1 MKLFTNKYFQTALL
15 IAPIAV
21 FFVYFFALRYDIP
34 WFDEYENIPYFLQQF
49 VDANSFGERF
59 DALLK
64 PNNEHRVLY
73 ARLVV
78 YGQYLLTGG
87 ISFQGLMLW
96 GNLGLVVI
104 LWLLYRSTQTLFSR
118 SSSTRLSTDT
128 ALFWL
133 LPVPL
138 MLFTAQNYLLTFTA
152 IYTLQY
158 LAIIMLVM
166 LTFFVLALDRPGAFA
181 GALGLGALA
190 TFSMGNGILLW
201 PAGVAM
207 LVIRRRWLWL
217 AVWIGFGALCTW
229 LYFRNYP
236 VQQGN
241 TEGFV
246 YVLQHPFQT
255 LAGFFIFAGSLFDL
269 FPEWPVERRATLPL
283 VAGVVLIGVLVW
295 WLVQVVFQW
304 QANPRDADHR
314 NAGRRNAGR
323 RNAGRRNAGRSHF
336 ETFLTGVVLFLL
348 ANMALIAV
356 FRIRFY
362 FGMVLHSSYRTYAL
376 VLWAVGY
383 LILMSLLKPQN
394 RVRWIPILW
403 TLFLGI
409 NVLSYFT
416 YVPEAVQRRKHMQ
429 GLTFNQKYNQIGLG
443 GTRNSALARWIVELD
458 STMRVRHWH
467 TLPDPAITLGE
478 KQLLVAIPAQKTS
491 IPLRIIDQ
499 PDYITVENFQ
509 ADYQVSIDKGIY
521 VTFWPLNAKRHC
533 YVMFAE
539 THKPIGLSPFS
550 RPNGW
555 TASMPKALLP
565 PGRYTIGLYGV
576 NADSTSLLNT
586 GQVVNVQ

>member
-15 IAPIAV
+15 ITPIAV

-49 VDANSFGERF
+49 IDANSFGERF

-104 LWLLYRSTQTLFSR
+104 FSLLYRSTQTLFPQFPLYN
-118 SSSTRLSTDT
+118 STTDT

-166 LTFFVLALDRPGAFA
+166 LTFFVLAFDKPGAFV

-217 AVWIGFGALCTW
+217 VVWIGFGTLCAW

-241 TEGFV
+241 TEGFA
-246 YVLQHPFQT
+246 YVLQHPLQT
-255 LAGFFIFAGSLFDL
+255 LAGFFIFAGSLFDF
-269 FPEWPVERRATLPL
+269 FPGWTVERRAVLPL
-283 VAGVVLIGVLVW
+283 LAGVVLVGIVAW
-295 WLVQVVFQW
+295 WLVKVVFQR
-304 QANPRDADHR
+304 QANHRDA
-314 NAGRRNAGR
+314 GRL
-323 RNAGRRNAGRSHF
+323 HF
-336 ETFLTGVVLFLL
+336 ETFLTGVTLFLL

-383 LILMSLLKPQN
+383 LTLLSLLKPQN
-394 RVRWIPILW
+394 RRRWVPILW
-403 TLFLGI
+403 ILFLSVNI
-409 NVLSYFT
+409 LSYFT
-416 YVPEAVQRRKHMQ
+416 YVPEAVKRRKHMQ

-467 TLPDPAITLGE
+467 TLPEPAITLGE
-478 KQLLVAIPAQKTS
+478 KQLLEAIPAQKTS
-491 IPLRIIDQ
+491 IPLRIIIQ
-499 PDYITVENFQ
+499 PEYITVERDN
-509 ADYQVSIDKGIY
+509 ADYQVSMDRGVY
-521 VTFWPLNAKRHC
+521 VTFWALNKKGQC
-533 YVMFAE
+533 YVIFAE
-539 THKPIGLSPFS
+539 PHKPTGLSPFS

-565 PGRYTIGLYGV
+565 PGLYTIGLYET
-576 NADSTSLLNT
+576 NADKTRLLNT
-586 GQVVNVQ
+586 RQVVDVK

>member
-1 MKLFTNKYFQTALL
+1 MKLFKNKYFQTALL

-34 WFDEYENIPYFLQQF
+34 WFDEYENIPYFLQRF

-78 YGQYLLTGG
+78 YGQYLLMGG

-104 LWLLYRSTQTLFSR
+104 LWLLYRSTQTLFLGSP
-118 SSSTRLSTDT
+118 STRLYTDT

-217 AVWIGFGALCTW
+217 AVWIVFGALCTW

-241 TEGFV
+241 TEGFA

-255 LAGFFIFAGSLFDL
+255 LAGFFIFAGSLFDF
-269 FPEWPVERRATLPL
+269 FPGWPVERRAALPL
-283 VAGVVLIGVLVW
+283 VAGVVLVGVLVW
-295 WLVQVVFQW
+295 WLVQVVFEW
-304 QANPRDADHR
+304 QANPR
-314 NAGRRNAGR
+314 NVGRLD
-323 RNAGRRNAGRSHF
+323 AGRSHF
-336 ETFLTGVVLFLL
+336 QTFLTGVVLFLL

-376 VLWAVGY
+376 ILWAVGY
-383 LILMSLLKPQN
+383 LILVSLLKPQN

-403 TLFLGI
+403 MLFLGI

-443 GTRNSALARWIVELD
+443 GTRNSALARWIIELD

-478 KQLLVAIPAQKTS
+478 KQLLEAIPVQKTS
-491 IPLRIIDQ
+491 IPLRVIDQ
-499 PDYITVENFQ
+499 PEYITVENDQ
-509 ADYQVSIDKGIY
+509 ADYQVSIDKGVY
-521 VTFWPLNAKRHC
+521 VTFWPLYTKGQC

-539 THKPIGLSPFS
+539 PHKPTGLNPFS

-555 TASMPKALLP
+555 TASMPKSLLP
-565 PGRYTIGLYGV
+565 PGRYTIGLYEIKA
-576 NADSTSLLNT
+576 NSPNLLNT
-586 GQVVNVQ
+586 GLVVDVQ